1 MPGDSSDGGRKKKKG
16 DWDPANMHKA
26 VQTVL
31 SNEMSARRALSG
43 TENYIKWQN

>member
-43 TENYIKWQN
+43 TENYIK